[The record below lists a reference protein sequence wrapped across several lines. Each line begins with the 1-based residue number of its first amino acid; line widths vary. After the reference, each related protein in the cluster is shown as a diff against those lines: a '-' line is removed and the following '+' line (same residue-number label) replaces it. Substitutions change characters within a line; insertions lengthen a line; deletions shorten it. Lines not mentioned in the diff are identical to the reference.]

1 MSLKKRSCMIRDNIK
16 LGLID
21 VFGNKVVFCLMVL
34 LIFSLG
40 IIVES
45 ATDSYLRNTFAKF
58 QLSEQP
64 SYSTVVL
71 ETTDDKGYDYSNT
84 YGKKLDDIFS
94 KNGHTYTTNSSLCR
108 NCGTDIIVLFG
119 KFNKNTN
126 GRVFWLV
133 DNKNVTDLKNE
144 AEFEVVSHDAMDY
157 DMMNQ
162 EIKYAIDY
170 DKRVLLEIKS
180 DKYKNVSGYK
190 FRDADILGLIEN
202 AKFSEDEINKG
213 IDREFEKIF
222 DGNKLMVINNT
233 NKKHD
238 NDENTFILKYIGVYC
253 LIMTV
258 ITILGF
264 VIFFKYMLK
273 SLQKEYKIHI
283 LSGART
289 KDIMARNS
297 VFVVLVNVATFCLIF
312 VLNGFAINTFSV
324 VAFIYMILCILILE
338 IVMYLILKRSD
349 LIDLIG
355 D

>member
-1 MSLKKRSCMIRDNIK
+1 MIKDNIK
-16 LGLID
+16 LGLMD
-21 VFGNKVVFCLMVL
+21 VFRNKVVFCLMLL

-40 IIVES
+40 TIVES
-45 ATDSYLRNTFAKF
+45 ATDAYLRNTFAEF
-58 QLSEQP
+58 QLSEQA
-64 SYSTVVL
+64 YSAVVL
-71 ETTDDKGYDYSNT
+71 QTTDDKGYDYSNT
-84 YGKKLDDIFS
+84 YGKKLDDIFP
-94 KNGHTYTTNSSLCR
+94 KNGRTYTTTSLISR
-108 NCGTDIIVLFG
+108 KSDTDIFVLYG
-119 KFNKNTN
+119 KLNKNTN
-126 GRVFWLV
+126 SRVFWLV
-133 DNKNVTDLKNE
+133 DSKNVTDLKNE
-144 AEFEVVSHDAMDY
+144 AEFEVVSDDEIDY

-162 EIKYAIDY
+162 DIKHYLDY
-170 DKRVLLEIKS
+170 DKRVVLEIKS

-190 FRDADILGLIEN
+190 FQDGEVLGLIEN

-222 DGNKLMVINNT
+222 DDNKLMVINHI

-238 NDENTFILKYIGVYC
+238 DDENTFILKYIVPYC
-253 LIMTV
+253 LIMTA

-289 KDIMARNS
+289 KHIMARNS

-338 IVMYLILKRSD
+338 IIMYLILKRSD

>member
-1 MSLKKRSCMIRDNIK
+1 MIKDNIK

-21 VFGNKVVFCLMVL
+21 VFRNKVVFCLMVL

-45 ATDSYLRNTFAKF
+45 ATDSYLMNTFAEF

-64 SYSTVVL
+64 YSAVVL
-71 ETTDDKGYDYSNT
+71 EITDDKGYDYSNT

-108 NCGTDIIVLFG
+108 NCDTDIIVLYG
-119 KFNKNTN
+119 KFNKNTKS
-126 GRVFWLV
+126 RVFWLV
-133 DNKNVTDLKNE
+133 GNKNVTDLKNE
-144 AEFEVVSHDAMDY
+144 AEFEVVSHDAMNY

-162 EIKYAIDY
+162 EIKSYIDY

-190 FRDADILGLIEN
+190 FRDADILDLIEN

-213 IDREFEKIF
+213 VDRQFEKIF
-222 DGNKLMVINNT
+222 DGKKLMVINNT
-233 NKKHD
+233 NKKYD
-238 NDENTFILKYIGVYC
+238 DDENTFILKYIGVYC

-338 IVMYLILKRSD
+338 IVMYLILKKSD

>member
-1 MSLKKRSCMIRDNIK
+1 M
-16 LGLID
+16 D
-21 VFGNKVVFCLMVL
+21 VFRNKVVFCLMLL

-40 IIVES
+40 TIVES
-45 ATDSYLRNTFAKF
+45 ATDAYLRNIFAEF
-58 QLSEQP
+58 QLSEQA
-64 SYSTVVL
+64 YSAVVL

-84 YGKKLDDIFS
+84 YGKKLDDIFL

-108 NCGTDIIVLFG
+108 NCDTGIFVLYG
-119 KFNKNTN
+119 KLNKNTSS
-126 GRVFWLV
+126 RVFWLV

-144 AEFEVVSHDAMDY
+144 AEFEVVTHDAMDY

-162 EIKYAIDY
+162 EIKSYIDY

-190 FRDADILGLIEN
+190 FKDGEVLGLIEN

-213 IDREFEKIF
+213 IDRQFEKIF
-222 DGNKLMVINNT
+222 DDNKLMVINNT
-233 NKKHD
+233 NKKND
-238 NDENTFILKYIGVYC
+238 NDENTFILKYIVPYF

-297 VFVVLVNVATFCLIF
+297 VFVVLVNVAAFCLLF
-312 VLNGFAINTFSV
+312 VLNGFAINVFSV

>member
-1 MSLKKRSCMIRDNIK
+1 MIKDNIK
-16 LGLID
+16 LGLMD
-21 VFGNKVVFCLMVL
+21 VFRNKVVFCLMVL

-40 IIVES
+40 TIVES
-45 ATDSYLRNTFAKF
+45 ATDAYLRNTFAKF
-58 QLSEQP
+58 QLSEHP
-64 SYSTVVL
+64 SYSAVVL

-126 GRVFWLV
+126 VRVFWLV

-222 DGNKLMVINNT
+222 DGNKLMLINHT

-238 NDENTFILKYIGVYC
+238 DDENTFILKYIVPYC
-253 LIMTV
+253 LITMG

-297 VFVVLVNVATFCLIF
+297 VFVVLVNVAVFCLIF

-338 IVMYLILKRSD
+338 IIMYLILKKA
-349 LIDLIG
+349 I
-355 D
+355 

>member
-1 MSLKKRSCMIRDNIK
+1 MIKDNIK
-16 LGLID
+16 LGLMD
-21 VFGNKVVFCLMVL
+21 VFRNKVVFCLMVL

-40 IIVES
+40 TIVES
-45 ATDSYLRNTFAKF
+45 ATDAYLRNTFAEF
-58 QLSEQP
+58 QLSEQA
-64 SYSTVVL
+64 YSAVVL

-84 YGKKLDDIFS
+84 YGKKLDDIFL

-108 NCGTDIIVLFG
+108 NCDTGIFVLYG
-119 KFNKNTN
+119 KLNKNTSS
-126 GRVFWLV
+126 RVFWLV

-144 AEFEVVSHDAMDY
+144 AEFEVVSHDEMDY

-162 EIKYAIDY
+162 EIKYSIDY

-190 FRDADILGLIEN
+190 FQDGEVLGLIEN

-222 DGNKLMVINNT
+222 DDNKLMVINHT

-238 NDENTFILKYIGVYC
+238 DDENTFILKYIVPYC

>member
-1 MSLKKRSCMIRDNIK
+1 MIRDNIK
-16 LGLID
+16 LGLMD
-21 VFGNKVVFCLMVL
+21 VFRNKVVFCLMVL

-40 IIVES
+40 TIVES
-45 ATDSYLRNTFAKF
+45 ATDSYLRNKF
-58 QLSEQP
+58 KELQLSEQP
-64 SYSTVVL
+64 SYSAVVL
-71 ETTDDKGYDYSNT
+71 QTTDDKGYDYSNT
-84 YGKKLDDIFS
+84 YGEKLNNIFL
-94 KNGHTYTTNSSLCR
+94 KNGHTYTTNSSLSR
-108 NCGTDIIVLFG
+108 NLDADIFVLFG

-126 GRVFWLV
+126 GKVFWLV

-162 EIKYAIDY
+162 EIKHSIDY
-170 DKRVLLEIKS
+170 DKRVLLEIKT
-180 DKYKNVSGYK
+180 DKYKNVSSYK

-202 AKFSEDEINKG
+202 AKFSEDDINKG
-213 IDREFEKIF
+213 IDRQFEKIF
-222 DGNKLMVINNT
+222 DDNKLMVINNT

-238 NDENTFILKYIGVYC
+238 DDENTFILKYIVPYC
-253 LIMTV
+253 LITMG
-258 ITILGF
+258 ITILSF

-273 SLQKEYKIHI
+273 NLQKEYKIHI

-297 VFVVLVNVATFCLIF
+297 VFVVLVNVAAFCLIF

-338 IVMYLILKRSD
+338 IVMYLILKKSD

>member
-1 MSLKKRSCMIRDNIK
+1 MIKDNIK

-21 VFGNKVVFCLMVL
+21 VFRNKVVFCLMIL

-45 ATDSYLRNTFAKF
+45 ATDAYLRNTFAKF

-71 ETTDDKGYDYSNT
+71 QTTDDKGYDYSNT

-94 KNGHTYTTNSSLCR
+94 KNGRTYTTTSPFSTNYD
-108 NCGTDIIVLFG
+108 TDIFVLYG
-119 KFNKNTN
+119 KLNKNTN
-126 GRVFWLV
+126 SRVFWLV

-162 EIKYAIDY
+162 EIKYSIDY

-180 DKYKNVSGYK
+180 DKYKNVSCYK
-190 FRDADILGLIEN
+190 FQDGEVLGLIEN

-213 IDREFEKIF
+213 VDRKFEKIF
-222 DGNKLMVINNT
+222 DYNKLMVINHT

-238 NDENTFILKYIGVYC
+238 DDENTFILKYIVPYC

-297 VFVVLVNVATFCLIF
+297 VFVVLVNVAAFCLLF

-338 IVMYLILKRSD
+338 IIMYLILKKSN

>member
-1 MSLKKRSCMIRDNIK
+1 MIKDNIK

-21 VFGNKVVFCLMVL
+21 VFRNKVVFCLMVL

-45 ATDSYLRNTFAKF
+45 ATDSYLMNTFAEF

-64 SYSTVVL
+64 YSAVVL
-71 ETTDDKGYDYSNT
+71 EITDDKGYDYSNT

-94 KNGHTYTTNSSLCR
+94 QNGHTYTTSSLFSK
-108 NCGTDIIVLFG
+108 NYDTNIFVLFG

-162 EIKYAIDY
+162 EIKQYIDY

-190 FRDADILGLIEN
+190 FQDGEVLGLIEN
-202 AKFSEDEINKG
+202 AKFSDDEINKG
-213 IDREFEKIF
+213 IERQFEKIF
-222 DGNKLMVINNT
+222 DDNKLMVINNT
-233 NKKHD
+233 NKKYD
-238 NDENTFILKYIGVYC
+238 DDENTFILKYIVPYC

-273 SLQKEYKIHI
+273 NLQKEYKIHI

-297 VFVVLVNVATFCLIF
+297 VFVVLVNVAVFCLLF
-312 VLNGFAINTFSV
+312 VLNGFAINIFSV

>member
-1 MSLKKRSCMIRDNIK
+1 M
-16 LGLID
+16 D
-21 VFGNKVVFCLMVL
+21 VFRNKVVFCLMVL

-40 IIVES
+40 TIVES
-45 ATDSYLRNTFAKF
+45 ATDAYLRNTFAKF
-58 QLSEQP
+58 QLSEHP
-64 SYSTVVL
+64 SYSGVVL
-71 ETTDDKGYDYSNT
+71 QTTDDKGYDYSNT
-84 YGKKLDDIFS
+84 YGKKLDNIFS

-108 NCGTDIIVLFG
+108 NCDTDIIVLYG
-119 KFNKNTN
+119 KFNKNTSS
-126 GRVFWLV
+126 RVFWLV

-144 AEFEVVSHDAMDY
+144 AEFEVVTHDAMDY

-162 EIKYAIDY
+162 EIKSYINY

-180 DKYKNVSGYK
+180 DKYKNISSYK
-190 FRDADILGLIEN
+190 FKDGEVLGLIEN

-222 DGNKLMVINNT
+222 DDNKLMVINNT

-238 NDENTFILKYIGVYC
+238 NDENTFILKYIVPYC
-253 LIMTV
+253 LIMMG

-297 VFVVLVNVATFCLIF
+297 VFVVLVNVAVFCLIF
-312 VLNGFAINTFSV
+312 VLNGFAINTYSV

>member
-1 MSLKKRSCMIRDNIK
+1 MIKDNIK
-16 LGLID
+16 LGLMD
-21 VFGNKVVFCLMVL
+21 VFRNKVVFCLMVL

-40 IIVES
+40 TIVES
-45 ATDSYLRNTFAKF
+45 ATDAYLRNTFKEF
-58 QLSEQP
+58 QLSEHP
-64 SYSTVVL
+64 SYSAVVL
-71 ETTDDKGYDYSNT
+71 QTTDDKGYDYSNT
-84 YGKKLDDIFS
+84 YGKKLDDIFP
-94 KNGHTYTTNSSLCR
+94 KNGRTYTTTSLISR
-108 NCGTDIIVLFG
+108 KSDTDIFVLYG
-119 KFNKNTN
+119 KLNKNTN
-126 GRVFWLV
+126 SRVFWLV
-133 DNKNVTDLKNE
+133 DSKNVTDLKNE
-144 AEFEVVSHDAMDY
+144 AEFEVVSDDEIDY

-162 EIKYAIDY
+162 DIKHYLDY
-170 DKRVLLEIKS
+170 DKRVVLEIKS

-190 FRDADILGLIEN
+190 FQDGEVLGLIEN
-202 AKFSEDEINKG
+202 TKFSEDEINKG

-222 DGNKLMVINNT
+222 DDNKLMVINHT

-238 NDENTFILKYIGVYC
+238 DDENTFILKYIVPYC

-297 VFVVLVNVATFCLIF
+297 VFVVLVNVAAFCLLF

-355 D
+355 DWLW

>member
-1 MSLKKRSCMIRDNIK
+1 MIKDNIK

-21 VFGNKVVFCLMVL
+21 VFRNKVVFCLMVL

-40 IIVES
+40 TIVES
-45 ATDSYLRNTFAKF
+45 ATDAYLRNTFAKF

-64 SYSTVVL
+64 SYSAVVL
-71 ETTDDKGYDYSNT
+71 QTTDDKGYDYSNT
-84 YGKKLDDIFS
+84 YGKKMDDIFFQ
-94 KNGHTYTTNSSLCR
+94 NGHTYTTSSLFSR
-108 NCGTDIIVLFG
+108 KYDADIFVLYG
-119 KFNKNTN
+119 KLNKNTN

-133 DNKNVTDLKNE
+133 DSKNVTDLKNE
-144 AEFEVVSHDAMDY
+144 VEFEVVSHDEMDY

-162 EIKYAIDY
+162 EIKSYIDY

-190 FRDADILGLIEN
+190 FKDGEVLALIEN

-213 IDREFEKIF
+213 VDREFEKIF
-222 DGNKLMVINNT
+222 DDNKLMVINNT

-238 NDENTFILKYIGVYC
+238 DDENTFILKYIVPYC

-289 KDIMARNS
+289 NDIMARNS
-297 VFVVLVNVATFCLIF
+297 VFVVLVNVATFCLLF
-312 VLNGFAINTFSV
+312 VLNRFAINTFSV

>member
-1 MSLKKRSCMIRDNIK
+1 MIKDNIK
-16 LGLID
+16 LGLMD
-21 VFGNKVVFCLMVL
+21 VFRNKVVFCLMLL

-40 IIVES
+40 TIVES
-45 ATDSYLRNTFAKF
+45 ATDAYLRNTFAEF
-58 QLSEQP
+58 QLSEQA
-64 SYSTVVL
+64 YSAVVL
-71 ETTDDKGYDYSNT
+71 QTTDDKGYDYSNT
-84 YGKKLDDIFS
+84 YGKKLDDIFP
-94 KNGHTYTTNSSLCR
+94 KNGRTYTTTSLISR
-108 NCGTDIIVLFG
+108 KSDTDIFVLYG
-119 KFNKNTN
+119 KLNKNTN
-126 GRVFWLV
+126 SRVFWLV
-133 DNKNVTDLKNE
+133 DSKNVTDLKNE
-144 AEFEVVSHDAMDY
+144 AEFEVVSDDEIDY

-162 EIKYAIDY
+162 DIKHYLDY
-170 DKRVLLEIKS
+170 DKRVVLEIKS

-190 FRDADILGLIEN
+190 FQDGEVLGLIEN

-222 DGNKLMVINNT
+222 DDNKLMVINHI

-238 NDENTFILKYIGVYC
+238 DDENTFILKYIVPYC
-253 LIMTV
+253 LIMTA

-289 KDIMARNS
+289 KHIMARNS

-338 IVMYLILKRSD
+338 IVMYLILKKSD

>member
-1 MSLKKRSCMIRDNIK
+1 MIKDNIK
-16 LGLID
+16 LGLMD
-21 VFGNKVVFCLMVL
+21 VFRNKVVFCLMVL

-40 IIVES
+40 TIVES
-45 ATDSYLRNTFAKF
+45 ATDAYLRNTFEEF
-58 QLSEQP
+58 QLSEHP
-64 SYSTVVL
+64 SYSAVVL
-71 ETTDDKGYDYSNT
+71 QTTDDKGYDYSNT

-94 KNGHTYTTNSSLCR
+94 KNGRTYTTNSSLCR
-108 NCGTDIIVLFG
+108 NCDTDIIVLYG
-119 KFNKNTN
+119 KLNKKTN
-126 GRVFWLV
+126 SRVFWVV
-133 DNKNVTDLKNE
+133 DSKNVTDLKNE

-162 EIKYAIDY
+162 EIKSYIDY

-190 FRDADILGLIEN
+190 FRDSDILDLIEN

-233 NKKHD
+233 NKKYD
-238 NDENTFILKYIGVYC
+238 DDENTYIFKYIVPYC
-253 LIMTV
+253 LITMG
-258 ITILGF
+258 ITILSF

-297 VFVVLVNVATFCLIF
+297 VFVVLVNVAAFCLLF
-312 VLNGFAINTFSV
+312 VLNGFAINVFSV

>member
-1 MSLKKRSCMIRDNIK
+1 MIKDNIK
-16 LGLID
+16 LGLMD
-21 VFGNKVVFCLMVL
+21 VFRNKVVFCLMIL

-45 ATDSYLRNTFAKF
+45 ATDAYLRNTFAKF
-58 QLSEQP
+58 QLSEHP
-64 SYSTVVL
+64 SYSAVVL
-71 ETTDDKGYDYSNT
+71 QTTDDKGYDYSNT

-94 KNGHTYTTNSSLCR
+94 KNGRTYTTNSLLSR
-108 NCGTDIIVLFG
+108 NCDTDIFVLFG

-126 GRVFWLV
+126 SRVFWLV
-133 DNKNVTDLKNE
+133 DSKNVTDLKNE

-162 EIKYAIDY
+162 EIKHYIDY

-180 DKYKNVSGYK
+180 DKYKNISGYK
-190 FRDADILGLIEN
+190 FKDGEVLGLIEN

-222 DGNKLMVINNT
+222 DDNKLMVINHT
-233 NKKHD
+233 NKKYD
-238 NDENTFILKYIGVYC
+238 DDENTFILKYVVPYC
-253 LIMTV
+253 AIMTV

-297 VFVVLVNVATFCLIF
+297 VFVVLINISVFCLLF

-324 VAFIYMILCILILE
+324 AAFIYMILGILILE
-338 IVMYLILKRSD
+338 IIMYLILKKSD

>member
-1 MSLKKRSCMIRDNIK
+1 M
-16 LGLID
+16 D
-21 VFGNKVVFCLMVL
+21 VFRNKVVFCLMVL

-40 IIVES
+40 TIVES
-45 ATDSYLRNTFAKF
+45 ATDAYLRNTFAKF

-64 SYSTVVL
+64 SYSAVVL
-71 ETTDDKGYDYSNT
+71 ETTNDKGYDYSNT

-126 GRVFWLV
+126 VRVFWLV

-222 DGNKLMVINNT
+222 DYNKLMVINNT
-233 NKKHD
+233 NKKYD
-238 NDENTFILKYIGVYC
+238 DDENTYIFKYIVPYC
-253 LIMTV
+253 LITMG
-258 ITILGF
+258 ITILSF

>member
-1 MSLKKRSCMIRDNIK
+1 M
-16 LGLID
+16 D
-21 VFGNKVVFCLMVL
+21 VFRNKVVFCLMLL

-40 IIVES
+40 TIVES
-45 ATDSYLRNTFAKF
+45 ATDAYLRNIFAEF
-58 QLSEQP
+58 QLSEQA
-64 SYSTVVL
+64 YSAVVL

-84 YGKKLDDIFS
+84 YGKKLDNIFS

-108 NCGTDIIVLFG
+108 NCDTDIIVLYG

-126 GRVFWLV
+126 SRVFWLV
-133 DNKNVTDLKNE
+133 GNKNVTDLKNE
-144 AEFEVVSHDAMDY
+144 AEFEVVSHDAMDF

-162 EIKYAIDY
+162 EIKSYIDY

-190 FRDADILGLIEN
+190 FRDADILDLIEN

-222 DGNKLMVINNT
+222 DDNKLMVINNT
-233 NKKHD
+233 NKKYD
-238 NDENTFILKYIGVYC
+238 DDENTYIFKYIVPYC
-253 LIMTV
+253 LITMG
-258 ITILGF
+258 ITILSF

-312 VLNGFAINTFSV
+312 VLNGFAINTFSI

-338 IVMYLILKRSD
+338 IVMYLILKKSD

>member
-1 MSLKKRSCMIRDNIK
+1 M
-16 LGLID
+16 D
-21 VFGNKVVFCLMVL
+21 VFRNKVVFCLMVL

-40 IIVES
+40 TIVES
-45 ATDSYLRNTFAKF
+45 ATDAYLRNTFAKF

-94 KNGHTYTTNSSLCR
+94 KNGHTYTTNSSICR

-126 GRVFWLV
+126 VRIFWLV

-213 IDREFEKIF
+213 VAREFEKIF
-222 DGNKLMVINNT
+222 DDNKLMVINNT

-238 NDENTFILKYIGVYC
+238 DDENTYIFKYIVPYC
-253 LIMTV
+253 LITMG
-258 ITILGF
+258 ITILSF

-297 VFVVLVNVATFCLIF
+297 VFVVLVNVSEFCLLF

-324 VAFIYMILCILILE
+324 VAFIYMILCIFILE
-338 IVMYLILKRSD
+338 IVMYLILKKSD

>member
-1 MSLKKRSCMIRDNIK
+1 MIRDNIK

-21 VFGNKVVFCLMVL
+21 VFRNKVVSCLMIL
-34 LIFSLG
+34 LLLSLG
-40 IIVES
+40 TIVES
-45 ATDSYLRNTFAKF
+45 ATDSYLRNTFVKF

-64 SYSTVVL
+64 SYSAVVL
-71 ETTDDKGYDYSNT
+71 QTTDDKGYDYSNT

-94 KNGHTYTTNSSLCR
+94 QNGHTYNTSSLFSR
-108 NCGTDIIVLFG
+108 KYDADIFVLFG
-119 KFNKNTN
+119 KFNKNTKS
-126 GRVFWLV
+126 RVFWLV

-144 AEFEVVSHDAMDY
+144 AEFEVVSHDEMDF

-162 EIKYAIDY
+162 EIKHSIDY

-180 DKYKNVSGYK
+180 DKYKNISGYK
-190 FRDADILGLIEN
+190 FRDGEVLGLIEN

-213 IDREFEKIF
+213 VDIEFEKIF

-233 NKKHD
+233 NEKHD
-238 NDENTFILKYIGVYC
+238 NDENTFILKYVFVYC
-253 LIMTV
+253 LITMG
-258 ITILGF
+258 ITILSF

-312 VLNGFAINTFSV
+312 VLNGFAINIFSV

-338 IVMYLILKRSD
+338 IVMYLILKKSD

>member
-1 MSLKKRSCMIRDNIK
+1 MIKDNIK
-16 LGLID
+16 LGLMD
-21 VFGNKVVFCLMVL
+21 VFRNKVVFCLMVL

-40 IIVES
+40 TIVES
-45 ATDSYLRNTFAKF
+45 ATDAYLRNTFAKF
-58 QLSEQP
+58 QLSEHP
-64 SYSTVVL
+64 SYSAVVL
-71 ETTDDKGYDYSNT
+71 EITDDKGYDYSNT
-84 YGKKLDDIFS
+84 YGKKLDDIFP
-94 KNGHTYTTNSSLCR
+94 KNGHTYTTSSLFSR
-108 NCGTDIIVLFG
+108 KYDADIIVLYG
-119 KFNKNTN
+119 KFNKNTSS
-126 GRVFWLV
+126 RVFWLV

-162 EIKYAIDY
+162 EIKSYIDY

-190 FRDADILGLIEN
+190 FQDADILDLIEN

-222 DGNKLMVINNT
+222 DDNKLMVINNT
-233 NKKHD
+233 NKKYD
-238 NDENTFILKYIGVYC
+238 DDENTYIFKYIVPYC
-253 LIMTV
+253 LITMG
-258 ITILGF
+258 ITILSF

-297 VFVVLVNVATFCLIF
+297 VFVVLVNVVAFCLLF

-338 IVMYLILKRSD
+338 IVMYLILKKSD

>member
-1 MSLKKRSCMIRDNIK
+1 MIKDNIK
-16 LGLID
+16 LGLMD
-21 VFGNKVVFCLMVL
+21 VFRNKVVFCLMIL

-40 IIVES
+40 TIVES
-45 ATDSYLRNTFAKF
+45 ATDSYLRNTFVKF

-64 SYSTVVL
+64 SYSAVVL
-71 ETTDDKGYDYSNT
+71 QTTDDKGYDYSNT

-94 KNGHTYTTNSSLCR
+94 KNGRTYTTNSSLCR
-108 NCGTDIIVLFG
+108 NCDTDIIVLYG
-119 KFNKNTN
+119 KLNKKTN
-126 GRVFWLV
+126 SRVFWVV
-133 DNKNVTDLKNE
+133 DSKNVTDLKNE
-144 AEFEVVSHDAMDY
+144 AEFEVVSHDAIDY
-157 DMMNQ
+157 DMINQ
-162 EIKYAIDY
+162 EIKSYIDY

-190 FRDADILGLIEN
+190 FRDSDILDLIEN

-233 NKKHD
+233 NKKYD
-238 NDENTFILKYIGVYC
+238 DDENTYIFKYIVPYC
-253 LIMTV
+253 LITMG
-258 ITILGF
+258 ITILSF

-297 VFVVLVNVATFCLIF
+297 VFVVLVNVAAFCLLF
-312 VLNGFAINTFSV
+312 VLNGFAINVFSV

>member
-1 MSLKKRSCMIRDNIK
+1 MIKDNIK
-16 LGLID
+16 LGLMDI
-21 VFGNKVVFCLMVL
+21 FRNKVVFCLMVF

-40 IIVES
+40 TIVES
-45 ATDSYLRNTFAKF
+45 ATDSYLRNKF
-58 QLSEQP
+58 KELQLSEQP
-64 SYSTVVL
+64 SYSAVVL
-71 ETTDDKGYDYSNT
+71 QTTDDKGYDYSNT

-94 KNGHTYTTNSSLCR
+94 KNGRTYTTNSSLCR
-108 NCGTDIIVLFG
+108 NCDTDIIVLYG
-119 KFNKNTN
+119 KLNKKTN
-126 GRVFWLV
+126 SRVFWVV
-133 DNKNVTDLKNE
+133 DSKNVTDLKNE
-144 AEFEVVSHDAMDY
+144 AEFEVVTHDAMDF

-162 EIKYAIDY
+162 EIKHSIDY
-170 DKRVLLEIKS
+170 DKRVLLEIKT

-190 FRDADILGLIEN
+190 FQDADILDLIEN

-233 NKKHD
+233 NKKYD
-238 NDENTFILKYIGVYC
+238 DDENTFIIKYVGVYC
-253 LIMTV
+253 LIMMG
-258 ITILGF
+258 ITILSF

-312 VLNGFAINTFSV
+312 VLNRFAINTFSV

>member
-1 MSLKKRSCMIRDNIK
+1 MIKDNIK
-16 LGLID
+16 LGLMDI
-21 VFGNKVVFCLMVL
+21 FRNKVVFCLMVF

-40 IIVES
+40 TIVES
-45 ATDSYLRNTFAKF
+45 ATDSYLRNKF
-58 QLSEQP
+58 KELQLSEQP
-64 SYSTVVL
+64 SYSAVVL
-71 ETTDDKGYDYSNT
+71 QTTDDKGYDYSNT

-94 KNGHTYTTNSSLCR
+94 KNGRTYTTNSSLCR
-108 NCGTDIIVLFG
+108 NCDTDIIVLYG
-119 KFNKNTN
+119 KLNKKTN
-126 GRVFWLV
+126 SRVFWVV

-144 AEFEVVSHDAMDY
+144 AEFEVVTHDAMDY

-162 EIKYAIDY
+162 EIKSYIDY

-190 FRDADILGLIEN
+190 FRDSDILDLIEN

-222 DGNKLMVINNT
+222 YGNKLMVINNT
-233 NKKHD
+233 NKKYD
-238 NDENTFILKYIGVYC
+238 DDENTYIFKYIVPYC
-253 LIMTV
+253 LITMG
-258 ITILGF
+258 ITILSF

-283 LSGART
+283 LSGARM

-297 VFVVLVNVATFCLIF
+297 VFVVLVNVAAFCLLF
-312 VLNGFAINTFSV
+312 VLNGFAINVFSV

>member
-1 MSLKKRSCMIRDNIK
+1 MIKDNIK
-16 LGLID
+16 LGLMD
-21 VFGNKVVFCLMVL
+21 VFRNKVVFCLMVL

-40 IIVES
+40 TIVES
-45 ATDSYLRNTFAKF
+45 ATDAYLRNTFAKF

-64 SYSTVVL
+64 SYSAVVL
-71 ETTDDKGYDYSNT
+71 ETTNDKGYDYSNT

-126 GRVFWLV
+126 VRVFWLV

-213 IDREFEKIF
+213 VDRQFEKIF

-233 NKKHD
+233 NKKYED
-238 NDENTFILKYIGVYC
+238 DENTFILKYIGVYC

-273 SLQKEYKIHI
+273 NLQKEYKIHI

-297 VFVVLVNVATFCLIF
+297 VFVVLVNVAAFCLLF
-312 VLNGFAINTFSV
+312 VLNGFAINVFSV

>member
-1 MSLKKRSCMIRDNIK
+1 M
-16 LGLID
+16 D
-21 VFGNKVVFCLMVL
+21 VFRNKVVSCLMVL

-40 IIVES
+40 TIVES
-45 ATDSYLRNTFAKF
+45 ATDSYLRNKF
-58 QLSEQP
+58 KELQLNEQP
-64 SYSTVVL
+64 SYSAVVL
-71 ETTDDKGYDYSNT
+71 QTTDDKGYDYSNT
-84 YGKKLDDIFS
+84 YGKKLDNIFS
-94 KNGHTYTTNSSLCR
+94 KNGRTYSTNSSLCR
-108 NCGTDIIVLFG
+108 NCDTDIIVLYG
-119 KFNKNTN
+119 KLNKKTN
-126 GRVFWLV
+126 SRVFWVV
-133 DNKNVTDLKNE
+133 DSKNVTDLKNE
-144 AEFEVVSHDAMDY
+144 AEFEVVSHDEMDF

-162 EIKYAIDY
+162 EIKSYIDY

-190 FRDADILGLIEN
+190 FRDSDILDLIEN

-222 DGNKLMVINNT
+222 DYNKLMVINNT
-233 NKKHD
+233 NKKYD
-238 NDENTFILKYIGVYC
+238 DDENTYIFKYIVPYC
-253 LIMTV
+253 LITMG
-258 ITILGF
+258 ITILSF

-273 SLQKEYKIHI
+273 NLQKEYKIHI

-297 VFVVLVNVATFCLIF
+297 VFVVLVNVATFCLLF

-338 IVMYLILKRSD
+338 IVMYLILKKSD

>member
-1 MSLKKRSCMIRDNIK
+1 MIKDNIK

-21 VFGNKVVFCLMVL
+21 VFRNKVVFCLMVL

-40 IIVES
+40 TIVES
-45 ATDSYLRNTFAKF
+45 ATDAYLRNTFAKF
-58 QLSEQP
+58 QLSEHL
-64 SYSTVVL
+64 SYSAVVL
-71 ETTDDKGYDYSNT
+71 QTTDDKGYDYSNT
-84 YGKKLDDIFS
+84 YGKKLDDIFL
-94 KNGHTYTTNSSLCR
+94 KNGRTFTTNSLLST
-108 NCGTDIIVLFG
+108 NYDTDIFVLYG
-119 KFNKNTN
+119 KLNKNTN
-126 GRVFWLV
+126 SRVFWLV
-133 DNKNVTDLKNE
+133 DSKNVTDLKNE

-162 EIKYAIDY
+162 EIKHYIDY

-180 DKYKNVSGYK
+180 DKYKNISGYK
-190 FRDADILGLIEN
+190 FRDGEVLGLIDN

-213 IDREFEKIF
+213 VDREFEKIF

-233 NKKHD
+233 NKKYED
-238 NDENTFILKYIGVYC
+238 DENTFILKYIGVYC

-273 SLQKEYKIHI
+273 NLQKEYKIHI

-312 VLNGFAINTFSV
+312 VLNGFAINTFSI

-355 D
+355 DWLW

>member
-1 MSLKKRSCMIRDNIK
+1 MIKDNIK
-16 LGLID
+16 LGLMD
-21 VFGNKVVFCLMVL
+21 VFRNKVVFCLMLL

-40 IIVES
+40 TIVES
-45 ATDSYLRNTFAKF
+45 ATDSYLRNKFKEF

-64 SYSTVVL
+64 SYSAVVL
-71 ETTDDKGYDYSNT
+71 QTTDDKGYDYSNN

-108 NCGTDIIVLFG
+108 NCDTDIIVLYG

-126 GRVFWLV
+126 SRVFWLV
-133 DNKNVTDLKNE
+133 GNKNVTDLKNE
-144 AEFEVVSHDAMDY
+144 AEFEVVTHDAMDF

-162 EIKYAIDY
+162 EIKSYIDY
-170 DKRVLLEIKS
+170 DKRVLLEIKT
-180 DKYKNVSGYK
+180 DKYKNISGYK
-190 FRDADILGLIEN
+190 FRDGEVLGLIDN

-213 IDREFEKIF
+213 VDREFEKIF

-233 NKKHD
+233 NKKYED
-238 NDENTFILKYIGVYC
+238 DENTFILKYIGVYC

-273 SLQKEYKIHI
+273 NLQKEYKIHI

>member
-1 MSLKKRSCMIRDNIK
+1 MIKDNIK
-16 LGLID
+16 LGLMD
-21 VFGNKVVFCLMVL
+21 AFRNKVVFCLMVL

-40 IIVES
+40 TIVES
-45 ATDSYLRNTFAKF
+45 ATDSYLRNKF
-58 QLSEQP
+58 KELQLSEQP
-64 SYSTVVL
+64 SYSAVVL
-71 ETTDDKGYDYSNT
+71 QTTDDKGYDYSNT
-84 YGKKLDDIFS
+84 YGKKLNDIFS
-94 KNGHTYTTNSSLCR
+94 QNGHTYTTSSLFSR
-108 NCGTDIIVLFG
+108 KYDADIIVLYG
-119 KFNKNTN
+119 KLNKKTN

-162 EIKYAIDY
+162 EIKHSIDY
-170 DKRVLLEIKS
+170 DKRVLLEIKT

-190 FRDADILGLIEN
+190 FQDADILDLIEN

-222 DGNKLMVINNT
+222 DDNKLMVINNT
-233 NKKHD
+233 NKKYD
-238 NDENTFILKYIGVYC
+238 DDENTFILKYIGVYC
-253 LIMTV
+253 LITMG
-258 ITILGF
+258 ITILSF

-312 VLNGFAINTFSV
+312 VLNGFAINTFSI

>member
-1 MSLKKRSCMIRDNIK
+1 MIKDNIK
-16 LGLID
+16 LGLMD
-21 VFGNKVVFCLMVL
+21 VFRNKVVFCLMIL

-40 IIVES
+40 TIVES
-45 ATDSYLRNTFAKF
+45 ATDSYLRNKFMEF

-64 SYSTVVL
+64 SYSAVVL
-71 ETTDDKGYDYSNT
+71 QTTDDKGY
-84 YGKKLDDIFS
+84 DIFS

-108 NCGTDIIVLFG
+108 NCNTDIIVLYG
-119 KFNKNTN
+119 KLNKKTN
-126 GRVFWLV
+126 SRVFWLV
-133 DNKNVTDLKNE
+133 GNKNVTDLKNE
-144 AEFEVVSHDAMDY
+144 AEFEVVSHDAMDF

-162 EIKYAIDY
+162 EIKSYIDY

-190 FRDADILGLIEN
+190 FKDGEVLGLIEN
-202 AKFSEDEINKG
+202 SKFSEDEINKG
-213 IDREFEKIF
+213 IDRQFEKIF

-233 NKKHD
+233 NKKYD
-238 NDENTFILKYIGVYC
+238 DDENTFILKYIVPYC
-253 LIMTV
+253 LIMMG
-258 ITILGF
+258 ITILSF

-297 VFVVLVNVATFCLIF
+297 VFVVLVNVAAFCLLF

>member
-1 MSLKKRSCMIRDNIK
+1 MIKDNIK

-21 VFGNKVVFCLMVL
+21 VFRNKVVFCLMVL

-45 ATDSYLRNTFAKF
+45 ATDSYLMNTFAEF

-64 SYSTVVL
+64 YSAVVL
-71 ETTDDKGYDYSNT
+71 EITDDKGYDYSNT

-94 KNGHTYTTNSSLCR
+94 QNGHTYTTNSLLST
-108 NCGTDIIVLFG
+108 NYDTNIIVLYG
-119 KFNKNTN
+119 KLNKNTN
-126 GRVFWLV
+126 SRVFWLV

-162 EIKYAIDY
+162 EIKHSIDY

-190 FRDADILGLIEN
+190 FQDADILDLIEN

-222 DGNKLMVINNT
+222 DDNKLMVINNT
-233 NKKHD
+233 NK
-238 NDENTFILKYIGVYC
+238 NTTT
-253 LIMTV
+253 M
-258 ITILGF
+258 
-264 VIFFKYMLK
+264 
-273 SLQKEYKIHI
+273 KIH
-283 LSGART
+283 S
-289 KDIMARNS
+289 S
-297 VFVVLVNVATFCLIF
+297 S
-312 VLNGFAINTFSV
+312 NTLFR
-324 VAFIYMILCILILE
+324 
-338 IVMYLILKRSD
+338 IV
-349 LIDLIG
+349 
-355 D
+355 

>member
-1 MSLKKRSCMIRDNIK
+1 MIKDNIK
-16 LGLID
+16 LGLMD
-21 VFGNKVVFCLMVL
+21 VFRNKVVFCLMIL

-40 IIVES
+40 TIVES
-45 ATDSYLRNTFAKF
+45 ATDAYLRNTFAKF
-58 QLSEQP
+58 QLSEHL
-64 SYSTVVL
+64 SYSAVVL
-71 ETTDDKGYDYSNT
+71 QTTDDKGYDYSNT
-84 YGKKLDDIFS
+84 YGKKLDDIFL
-94 KNGHTYTTNSSLCR
+94 KNGRTFTTNSLLST
-108 NCGTDIIVLFG
+108 NYDTDIFMLYG
-119 KFNKNTN
+119 KLNKNTN
-126 GRVFWLV
+126 SRVFWLV

-144 AEFEVVSHDAMDY
+144 AEFEVVTHDAMDY

-162 EIKYAIDY
+162 EIKSYIDY

-190 FRDADILGLIEN
+190 FQDGEVLGLIEN

-213 IDREFEKIF
+213 IDRQFEKIF
-222 DGNKLMVINNT
+222 DDNKLMVINNT

-238 NDENTFILKYIGVYC
+238 DDENTFILKYIVPYC

-312 VLNGFAINTFSV
+312 VLNGFAINIFSV

>member
-1 MSLKKRSCMIRDNIK
+1 MIRDNIK

-21 VFGNKVVFCLMVL
+21 VFRNKVVSCLMIL
-34 LIFSLG
+34 LLLSLG
-40 IIVES
+40 TIVES
-45 ATDSYLRNTFAKF
+45 ATDSYLRNTFVKF

-64 SYSTVVL
+64 SYSAVVL
-71 ETTDDKGYDYSNT
+71 QTTDDKGYDYSNT

-94 KNGHTYTTNSSLCR
+94 QNGHTYNTSSLFSR
-108 NCGTDIIVLFG
+108 KYDADIFVLFG
-119 KFNKNTN
+119 KFNKNTKS
-126 GRVFWLV
+126 RVFWLV

-144 AEFEVVSHDAMDY
+144 AEFEVVSHDEMDF

-162 EIKYAIDY
+162 EIKHSIDY

-180 DKYKNVSGYK
+180 DKYKNISGYK
-190 FRDADILGLIEN
+190 FRDGEVLGLIEN

-213 IDREFEKIF
+213 VDIEFEKIF

-233 NKKHD
+233 NEKHD
-238 NDENTFILKYIGVYC
+238 NDENTFILKYVFVYC
-253 LIMTV
+253 LITMG
-258 ITILGF
+258 ITILSF

-283 LSGART
+283 LSGAIT

-312 VLNGFAINTFSV
+312 VLNGFGINIFSV

-338 IVMYLILKRSD
+338 IVMYLILKKSD

>member
-1 MSLKKRSCMIRDNIK
+1 M
-16 LGLID
+16 D
-21 VFGNKVVFCLMVL
+21 VFRNKVVFCLMVL

-40 IIVES
+40 TIVES
-45 ATDSYLRNTFAKF
+45 ATDAYLRNTFAKF
-58 QLSEQP
+58 QLSEHP
-64 SYSTVVL
+64 SYSAVVL

-126 GRVFWLV
+126 VRVFWLV

-222 DGNKLMVINNT
+222 DGNKLMLINHT

-238 NDENTFILKYIGVYC
+238 DDENTFILKYIVPYC
-253 LIMTV
+253 LITMG

-297 VFVVLVNVATFCLIF
+297 VFVVLVNVAVFCLIF

-338 IVMYLILKRSD
+338 IIMYLILKKA
-349 LIDLIG
+349 I
-355 D
+355 

>member
-1 MSLKKRSCMIRDNIK
+1 MIKDNIK

-21 VFGNKVVFCLMVL
+21 VFRNKVVFCLMVL

-40 IIVES
+40 TIVES
-45 ATDSYLRNTFAKF
+45 ATDAYLRNTFAKF
-58 QLSEQP
+58 QLSEHL
-64 SYSTVVL
+64 SYSAVVL
-71 ETTDDKGYDYSNT
+71 QTTDDKGYDYSNT

-94 KNGHTYTTNSSLCR
+94 KNGRTFTTNSLLSTDYD
-108 NCGTDIIVLFG
+108 TDIFVLYG
-119 KFNKNTN
+119 KLNKNTN
-126 GRVFWLV
+126 SRVFWLV

-162 EIKYAIDY
+162 EIKSYINY

-190 FRDADILGLIEN
+190 FQDADILDLIEN

-233 NKKHD
+233 NKKYD
-238 NDENTFILKYIGVYC
+238 DDENTYIFKYIGVYC

-283 LSGART
+283 LSGARM

-297 VFVVLVNVATFCLIF
+297 VFVVLVNVAAFCLLF
-312 VLNGFAINTFSV
+312 VLNGFAINIFSV

-355 D
+355 DWLW

>member
-1 MSLKKRSCMIRDNIK
+1 MIKDNIK

-21 VFGNKVVFCLMVL
+21 VFRNKVVFCLMVL

-40 IIVES
+40 TIVES
-45 ATDSYLRNTFAKF
+45 ATDAYLRNTFAKF
-58 QLSEQP
+58 QLSEHL
-64 SYSTVVL
+64 SYSAVVL
-71 ETTDDKGYDYSNT
+71 QTIDDKGYDYSNT
-84 YGKKLDDIFS
+84 YGKKLDDIFL
-94 KNGHTYTTNSSLCR
+94 KNGRTFTTNSSLCR
-108 NCGTDIIVLFG
+108 NCDTGIFVLYG
-119 KFNKNTN
+119 KLNKNTN
-126 GRVFWLV
+126 SRVFWLV

-238 NDENTFILKYIGVYC
+238 NDENTFILKYVGVYC

>member
-1 MSLKKRSCMIRDNIK
+1 MIKDNIK
-16 LGLID
+16 LGLMD
-21 VFGNKVVFCLMVL
+21 VFRNKVVFCLMVL

-40 IIVES
+40 TIVES
-45 ATDSYLRNTFAKF
+45 ATDSYLRNKFKEF

-64 SYSTVVL
+64 SYSAVVL
-71 ETTDDKGYDYSNT
+71 QTTDDKGYDYSNT
-84 YGKKLDDIFS
+84 YGKKLDNIFS
-94 KNGHTYTTNSSLCR
+94 KNGRTYTTNSSLCR
-108 NCGTDIIVLFG
+108 NCDTDIIVLYG
-119 KFNKNTN
+119 KLNKNTSS
-126 GRVFWLV
+126 RVFWLV

-162 EIKYAIDY
+162 EIKSYIDY

-190 FRDADILGLIEN
+190 FQDGEVLGLIEN

-213 IDREFEKIF
+213 VDREFEKIF

-238 NDENTFILKYIGVYC
+238 DDENTFILKYIVPYC

-312 VLNGFAINTFSV
+312 VLNGFAINIFSV

>member
-1 MSLKKRSCMIRDNIK
+1 MIKDNIK
-16 LGLID
+16 LGLMD
-21 VFGNKVVFCLMVL
+21 VFRNKVVFCLMLL

-40 IIVES
+40 TIVES
-45 ATDSYLRNTFAKF
+45 ATDSYLRNKFKEF

-64 SYSTVVL
+64 SYSAVVL
-71 ETTDDKGYDYSNT
+71 QTTDDKGYDYSNT

-108 NCGTDIIVLFG
+108 NCDTDIIVLYG
-119 KFNKNTN
+119 KFNKNTKS
-126 GRVFWLV
+126 RVFWLV
-133 DNKNVTDLKNE
+133 GNKNVTDLKNE
-144 AEFEVVSHDAMDY
+144 AEFEVVSHDAMNY

-162 EIKYAIDY
+162 EIKSYIDY

-190 FRDADILGLIEN
+190 FRDADILDLIEN

-213 IDREFEKIF
+213 VDREFEKIF

-233 NKKHD
+233 NKKYD
-238 NDENTFILKYIGVYC
+238 DDENTYIFKYIVPYC
-253 LIMTV
+253 LITMG
-258 ITILGF
+258 ITILSF

-273 SLQKEYKIHI
+273 NLQKEYKIHI

-312 VLNGFAINTFSV
+312 VLNGFAINVFSV

-338 IVMYLILKRSD
+338 IIMYLILKKSD

-355 D
+355 DWLW